1 MFQYLFGLTLLK
13 SINPYFRKHI
23 LNTLESHDFLFM
35 NTIFISFFVLLF
47 FLYKYFF
54 HSKTFTLKKMMKNI
68 RSLSYSQYACLV
80 ILSILTVSSSIFLYD
95 LDKNYNTPLVNS
107 VFLRVGGI
115 VALLLVGIFVFEE
128 KYTYKQI
135 FGIFL
140 TLFGV
145 YLIAGDKSD

>member
-1 MFQYLFGLTLLK
+1 MFEYLFGLTLLK

-23 LNTLESHDFLFM
+23 LDTLESHDFLFM
-35 NTIFISFFVLLF
+35 NTICITFFVLLF

-68 RSLSYSQYACLV
+68 RSLSYSQYACLI
-80 ILSILTVSSSIFLYD
+80 ILSILTVSSSIFLYE

-107 VFLRVGGI
+107 IFLRVAGI
-115 VALLLVGIFVFEE
+115 VALLLVGIFVFKE
-128 KYTYKQI
+128 KYTYKQM

-140 TLFGV
+140 TLLGI
-145 YLIAGDKSD
+145 YLIAGEKSD

>member
-1 MFQYLFGLTLLK
+1 MFEYLFGLTLLK

-35 NTIFISFFVLLF
+35 NTICITFFVLLF

-54 HSKTFTLKKMMKNI
+54 HAKTFTLKKMMKNI
-68 RSLSYSQYACLV
+68 RSLSYSQYACLI
-80 ILSILTVSSSIFLYD
+80 ILSLLTVSSSIFLYD

-128 KYTYKQI
+128 KYSYKQI

>member
-1 MFQYLFGLTLLK
+1 MSK
-13 SINPYFRKHI
+13 KHI

-35 NTIFISFFVLLF
+35 NTLFITFFVFLF

-54 HSKTFTLKKMMKNI
+54 HSKTFTLKKMIKNI
-68 RSLSYSQYACLV
+68 RSLSYSQYACLIV
-80 ILSILTVSSSIFLYD
+80 LSVLTVSSSVFLYE

-115 VALLLVGIFVFEE
+115 IALLLVGIFVFEE

-140 TLFGV
+140 TLLGV

>member
-1 MFQYLFGLTLLK
+1 
-13 SINPYFRKHI
+13 
-23 LNTLESHDFLFM
+23 
-35 NTIFISFFVLLF
+35 
-47 FLYKYFF
+47 
-54 HSKTFTLKKMMKNI
+54 MMKNI